1 MAQSITTLL
10 DKTEITAAQ
19 IAAATSVINY
29 LYLVHGTG
37 SGRSRKISLD
47 ELKKVMSYLDD
58 VVFDS
63 ITMQKPITGG
73 AAEVEFDGAKLYMK
87 AEPSS
92 TTDTGEMEMT
102 RLGMHFVTNPSST
115 RQDDTAIDS
124 EGLTVSGVRSGVEKV
139 SRVKYDSVSTPHLVA
154 VKANVTG
161 EANFSH
167 LCMPIIEAS
176 GNYNTQLL
184 EARVPVIG
192 EMVAVKNNASSSIEV
207 TIGVNVGSSSAT
219 SNIITVNEGC
229 SVLLFCTGT
238 YTLQNVT
245 YHSWTPAGN
254 YTISHHS

>member
-37 SGRSRKISLD
+37 SRRSRKISLD

-58 VVFDS
+58 VNFDS
-63 ITMQKPITGG
+63 ITMQKPVTGG
-73 AAEVEFDGAKLYMK
+73 AAEVEFDGEKLYMK
-87 AEPSS
+87 AEPAS

-115 RQDDTAIDS
+115 RQDDTSVDS
-124 EGLTVSGVRSGVEKV
+124 EGVTVSGVRNGVEKT
-139 SRVKYDSVSTPHLVA
+139 SKVKYDSVSTPHLVA
-154 VKANVTG
+154 VDADVTG
-161 EANFSH
+161 DAHFSH
-167 LCMPIIEAS
+167 LRIPQVDAS
-176 GNYNTQLL
+176 SNYNTQAL
-184 EARVPVIG
+184 ELRNPILG
-192 EMVAVKNNASSSIEV
+192 EMVCVKNNASSSIEV
-207 TIGVNVGSSSAT
+207 TIGVNVGSTSAT

-238 YTLQNVT
+238 YTLQNVA
-245 YHSWTPAGN
+245 YHSWTPIGN
-254 YTISHHS
+254 YTISHQS